1 MAAQSFKCPNCG
13 APLDYD
19 GSGTP
24 TVRCQYC
31 NNSVMVPDEL
41 RSRDLH
47 EKPRVQEEPGHS
59 ISINIQEVPQ
69 AARAGKLGCIL
80 AVLIT
85 SLVLFIIGMTV
96 VPAIIANKAIFE
108 AIKGQEDKIVP
119 PAALASPTTAT
130 TQTAA
135 AVQTAT
141 PQPSPT
147 PPIGRPV
154 LTFGSKGI
162 GPGLLND
169 ARTIAVDG
177 NGLVYVAD
185 YAGGR
190 VQAFDSSGK
199 YLHQWKVGESE
210 TIIYGLTANQAGEV
224 FVSFENRIERFDG
237 ASGAPLAALTN
248 PNGGSFGDLAATVDG
263 GVAGVWYEGRWGFI
277 TSLEGHRD
285 DLLLF
290 NASGEAASTI
300 PSFISGQTGH
310 LALDTRI
317 AIDGVGNIYGLS
329 EDDSAVFKFT
339 AAGKYVNRFGSA
351 GDQPDQ
357 FNSPR
362 AIAVDGQ
369 GRVFVADILKVLVF
383 SPEGRFIDTFPT
395 PVFIDSMAFD
405 TAGGLWAVSRDK
417 VSKFEL
423 QEK

>member
-1 MAAQSFKCPNCG
+1 MVAQTFKCPNCG

-41 RSRDLH
+41 RPQDLRA
-47 EKPRVQEEPGHS
+47 KLGVQEEPVPT
-59 ISINIQEVPQ
+59 ISFKIQEVPRT
-69 AARAGKLGCIL
+69 ARAGKLGCFL
-80 AVLIT
+80 AVFITGLILFILSV
-85 SLVLFIIGMTV
+85 SLVPV
-96 VPAIIANKAIFE
+96 IIANKAI
-108 AIKGQEDKIVP
+108 IDGIQVQEDKIVP
-119 PAALASPTTAT
+119 PVVAASPT
-130 TQTAA
+130 
-135 AVQTAT
+135 AVAVPTAT
-141 PQPSPT
+141 PLPSPT
-147 PPIGRPV
+147 PAIGSLV

-177 NGLVYVAD
+177 SGLVYVAD

-190 VQAFDSSGK
+190 VQAYDSSGK
-199 YLHQWKVGESE
+199 YLRQWKVGGSE
-210 TIIYGLTANQAGEV
+210 TKIFGLAANQAGEV
-224 FVSFENRIERFDG
+224 FVAFDNSLVRFDG
-237 ASGAPLAALTN
+237 ATGAPLAELTN
-248 PNGGSFGDLAATVDG
+248 PNGGGFGDLAATAGG

-290 NASGEAASTI
+290 NANGETALTI

-310 LALDTRI
+310 PALDTRI
-317 AIDGVGNIYGLS
+317 AVDGVGNIYALS
-329 EDDSAVFKFT
+329 EDDSAVFKFSP
-339 AAGKYVNRFGSA
+339 AGKYVNRFGSA

-357 FNSPR
+357 FDSPR

-369 GRVFVADILKVLVF
+369 GRVFVANSLKVLVF
-383 SPEGRFIDTFPT
+383 SPDGRFIDYFPT

-405 TAGGLWAVSRDK
+405 TEGGLWVVSRDT

-423 QEK
+423 QVK